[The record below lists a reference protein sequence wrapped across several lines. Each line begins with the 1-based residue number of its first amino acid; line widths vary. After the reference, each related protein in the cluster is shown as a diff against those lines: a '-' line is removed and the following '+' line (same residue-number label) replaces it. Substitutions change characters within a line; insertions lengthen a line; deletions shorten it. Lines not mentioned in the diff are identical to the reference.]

1 MMTRPSRWPPAAAG
15 PLATLQRSHL
25 STRVGLARPPRLVCG
40 TKVNICV
47 QYTIKMPNLARMM
60 NAIDKATLLNVRRFA
75 LTGGSAAG
83 KPIRAIAARILFSL
97 QRIVDGE

>member
-1 MMTRPSRWPPAAAG
+1 M
-15 PLATLQRSHL
+15 
-25 STRVGLARPPRLVCG
+25 
-40 TKVNICV
+40 

>member
-1 MMTRPSRWPPAAAG
+1 
-15 PLATLQRSHL
+15 
-25 STRVGLARPPRLVCG
+25 
-40 TKVNICV
+40 
-47 QYTIKMPNLARMM
+47 MPNLARMM